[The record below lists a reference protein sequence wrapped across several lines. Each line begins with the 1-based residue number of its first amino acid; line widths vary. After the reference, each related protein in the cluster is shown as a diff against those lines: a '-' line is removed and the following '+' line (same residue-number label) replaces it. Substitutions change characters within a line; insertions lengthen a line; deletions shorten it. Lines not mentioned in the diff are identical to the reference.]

1 MAGQLIG
8 VFPDRETADHAIAL
22 LKDAGVTSER
32 ENAERYE
39 DPAYYDSQLPQAAT
53 YVSAGAG
60 EKPEQVR
67 AMMLQA
73 GALQVRE
80 YEAEGG
86 ARPIG

>member
-1 MAGQLIG
+1 MRGANTLL
-8 VFPDRETADHAIAL
+8 PD
-22 LKDAGVTSER
+22 
-32 ENAERYE
+32 ERYE

-53 YVSAGAG
+53 YVSASAG

-80 YEAEGG
+80 GG
-86 ARPIG
+86 TRPIG